1 MKKLCIGICAV
12 VGLALAAQAS
22 VVSWDGSSADIT
34 GLGGNIQ
41 LAPGAVDT
49 VWSTS
54 TLNIDSP
61 GTQADFKAAM
71 DQVQQTHRIAQ
82 INAGLDQIFVG
93 GGGNTA
99 QGKTDATSPFSQMI
113 GFDTAAFAAADV
125 LDNMAVSIA
134 NRNGSDTLSFRWF
147 VQTATGAYVS
157 GVVDT
162 FTGTAVQAYT
172 LADAT
177 AIEWFDFDVNANI
190 GSAIGA
196 SAGTLAL
203 SNVDYAG
210 VFASETWDSGT
221 TNWRGVKVAAF
232 SAEAIP
238 EPATLGL
245 FGIGALVALFVRR
258 RIMM

>member
-1 MKKLCIGICAV
+1 MKMRWISLTVAAAMV
-12 VGLALAAQAS
+12 LATQAEI
-22 VVSWDGSSADIT
+22 VSWDGSSSDIT
-34 GLGGNIQ
+34 SLGSNIQ
-41 LAPGAVDT
+41 LTPGAVDT
-49 VWSTS
+49 VWSSS

-61 GTQADFKAAM
+61 GSQADFKAAM
-71 DQVQQTHRIAQ
+71 SQVDQTHKIAQ
-82 INAGLDQIFVG
+82 INAGLDQIYVG
-93 GGGNTA
+93 GGGRTD

-113 GFDTAAFAAADV
+113 GFNTSVFADADV
-125 LDNMAVSIA
+125 LDNVAVSIA

-147 VQTATGAYVS
+147 VQTGSSAYVS

-162 FTGTAVQAYT
+162 FSGTAVQDYT

-177 AIEWFDFDVNANI
+177 AIEWFAFDVNANI

-210 VFASETWDSGT
+210 VFATETWGSGT

-238 EPATLGL
+238 EPATLGMIASFGVGVL
-245 FGIGALVALFVRR
+245 FIRR